1 MAWLR
6 SAMNKAAEVRGRT
19 NFGEAVR
26 SHTGY
31 NMIRPGNAVA
41 IGAKMLHDRIAAW
54 NMRSYKE
61 AVRMLEEVSVSSQ
74 GEERVQLLRRWL
86 ASLREIERLDS
97 GSADYDEK
105 YVEDPHTATYRND
118 SPGKSDVV
126 LYYDQDLGV
135 SPVNFRDVFLH
146 SQALEGITVSMILG
160 APNEEEIVL
169 LYELFG
175 LCLTGGKEVHDV
187 IVERILDLSN
197 AFSVY
202 DDEVLAKKRELLEFA
217 QSAISGLKINADIL
231 RIDSEVSEIHQNLK
245 RIEHQDLLV
254 GNDGSYLDAT
264 NDATLEVIK
273 ESVLPVRLCCRLES
287 LLLKKRLLN
296 NGDTSE
302 DHALK
307 VDKLK
312 VLSESL
318 LSSASKTE
326 KRISDHRQQKEE
338 ALHFRVTKTSEV
350 SQIEK
355 ELAAEISVL
364 EKQRDE
370 LETEMKKVNSSLA
383 AVIARLENAREEREQ
398 FDDANNQLLV
408 HFKSKDDELSKAI
421 VSYRAEADTCS
432 TFVDFLEATWSFQS
446 SFMEHREKKAKD
458 ELEIHEEYFVNV
470 TRSLLSSYKDA
481 LEPAINNMKQH
492 MKNLKRYEKAIDPDE
507 EFLQDIE
514 RRKALEHQYL
524 AAESKVI
531 TIFDATESVKEQ
543 FYRGMDKVS
552 RKGVEPVNNLYDAI
566 GKIKVDFDSIPRPPL
581 SSDKSTLGAHQM
593 SSKEI
598 PGKGAPPSSILVMPV
613 DIKSILTQ
621 KLVTRSPNKKPY
633 IPLGGSSENSPSY
646 RNNDDDAMPLEREQE
661 LGSEDKKFLE
671 PSTSEDKKM
680 AEPSK
685 ELGSLA
691 LEKEFADPDNTE
703 YEQGKTSAPSTSND
717 EKSLPSSTSQS
728 HKTSDID
735 EEPPQSA

>member
-1 MAWLR
+1 
-6 SAMNKAAEVRGRT
+6 
-19 NFGEAVR
+19 
-26 SHTGY
+26 
-31 NMIRPGNAVA
+31 
-41 IGAKMLHDRIAAW
+41 ML
-54 NMRSYKE
+54 
-61 AVRMLEEVSVSSQ
+61 
-74 GEERVQLLRRWL
+74 
-86 ASLREIERLDS
+86 
-97 GSADYDEK
+97 
-105 YVEDPHTATYRND
+105 
-118 SPGKSDVV
+118 
-126 LYYDQDLGV
+126 
-135 SPVNFRDVFLH
+135 LH
-146 SQALEGITVSMILG
+146 
-160 APNEEEIVL
+160 
-169 LYELFG
+169 ELFG

-217 QSAISGLKINADIL
+217 QSAISGLKINADIS

-273 ESVLPVRLCCRLES
+273 ESVSPVRLCCRLES

-302 DHALK
+302 DHARK

-338 ALHFRVTKTSEV
+338 ALHFRVAKTSEV

-370 LETEMKKVNSSLA
+370 LETEMKKVNGSLA

-408 HFKSKDDELSKAI
+408 HFKSKDDELSKAS
-421 VSYRAEADTCS
+421 VSYRVEADTCS

-446 SFMEHREKKAKD
+446 SFMEHRDKKAKD

-514 RRKALEHQYL
+514 RRKALEHLYL

-552 RKGVEPVNNLYDAI
+552 RKGVEPVNSLYDAI

-581 SSDKSTLGAHQM
+581 SSDKSTLGVQQM

-646 RNNDDDAMPLEREQE
+646 RNNDAAMPLEREQE

-680 AEPSK
+680 VEPSK

-691 LEKEFADPDNTE
+691 SEKEFADPDNNE
-703 YEQGKTSAPSTSND
+703 HEQGKTSAPSTSND